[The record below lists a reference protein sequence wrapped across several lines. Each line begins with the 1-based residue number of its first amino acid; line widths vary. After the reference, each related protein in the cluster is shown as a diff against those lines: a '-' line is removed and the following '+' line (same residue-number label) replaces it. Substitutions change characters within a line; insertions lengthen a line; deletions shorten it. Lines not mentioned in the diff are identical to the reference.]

1 MNWSIQY
8 IDEAEE
14 DFRKRSGNQRIV
26 FAKALKKISTHP
38 QSILLGVMVNPSEI
52 IQNQSYLAF

>member
-14 DFRKRSGNQRIV
+14 DFRNLSGNQRIV
-26 FAKALKKISTHP
+26 VAKALKKISTHP
-38 QSILLGVMVNPSEI
+38 QSILLGVMVNPLEMLK
-52 IQNQSYLAF
+52 NQSYLAF